1 MKRLQFLLRKDG
13 KLWKMK
19 HAVRRGSLTRSPAA
33 AGCLPAYQ
41 QPARAARCP
50 RSRPAPHPLEYRHR
64 AQHYFEPPSIRRVR
78 IKESRDTQFR
88 MMDIQ
93 KKLRY
98 IQMLR
103 DRGM

>member
-1 MKRLQFLLRKDG
+1 
-13 KLWKMK
+13 
-19 HAVRRGSLTRSPAA
+19 
-33 AGCLPAYQ
+33 LPAYQ
-41 QPARAARCP
+41 QPARAARRP
-50 RSRPAPHPLEYRHR
+50 RSRSAPHPLAHRRH

>member
-1 MKRLQFLLRKDG
+1 
-13 KLWKMK
+13 
-19 HAVRRGSLTRSPAA
+19 
-33 AGCLPAYQ
+33 
-41 QPARAARCP
+41 
-50 RSRPAPHPLEYRHR
+50 
-64 AQHYFEPPSIRRVR
+64 VR